1 MSEFSNP
8 AQRSQEAA
16 VAYTTALERLLDG
29 RDPFAV
35 QRELV
40 ASLRALVVGLS
51 AAELQRPE
59 APGKWSILH
68 VLDHLTD
75 QEIVNA
81 FRLRSVVAED
91 EPPLRG
97 YDQDR
102 WSARLRYGVTDADRL
117 LGELGAVR
125 SRNLRLLE
133 GLSAGE
139 LDRVGL
145 HSERGPESVRRIMM
159 LTAGHDLVHRRQIER
174 IRPGLGKPVAS

>member
-16 VAYTTALERLLDG
+16 VAYTTALERLLAG
-29 RDPFAV
+29 RDPLAV

-40 ASLRALVVGLS
+40 EALRALLQGLE
-51 AAELQRPE
+51 ATQLRRPE
-59 APGKWSILH
+59 APGKWSILQ

-75 QEIVNA
+75 QEIVNS

-102 WSARLRYGVTDADRL
+102 WSAHLRYGQADADTL
-117 LGELGAVR
+117 LGELGVLR
-125 SRNLRLLE
+125 GRNLRLLAALGAE
-133 GLSAGE
+133 E
-139 LDRVGL
+139 LERVGH

-174 IRPGLGKPVAS
+174 IRGTLGKPLEP